1 MSLADTGKVGLRG
14 SKRARR
20 NCYRGQ
26 GQGKYT
32 HVLPTCSHTI
42 QKARSNQM
50 SRDQFGRLG
59 VFWSQK
65 SDCNKDPC
73 EKAQLEQ
80 PHLGGSH
87 QVLRKRP
94 AQA

>member
-1 MSLADTGKVGLRG
+1 MAANVPGEIGTETKDRG
-14 SKRARR
+14 
-20 NCYRGQ
+20 N
-26 GQGKYT
+26 T

-42 QKARSNQM
+42 QEARSNQT

-65 SDCNKDPC
+65 YDYNKDPC

-80 PHLGGSH
+80 PHLEGSH